1 MDEVRTSSVMQEMAY
16 RYNQLYL
23 TPEKGVSG
31 TGVYSDIVR
40 YGKLPPE
47 IDEKIKNEGLSGFKC
62 SEKDRLFSENT
73 PAGMVDILFLQER
86 SDFERF
92 VQVMVY
98 SCEPAAVASK
108 IESAEILGVT
118 NWRKIEN
125 HMNDYLSNGGSNLS
139 WRDELR
145 KFTNNKKNYQDT
157 ILVIGSGG
165 YCGLTAEEAGFE
177 KDTWE
182 EISVKIKIYS
192 SCARYIVRKLFSD
205 YKDIIWEEMLADCA
219 GLLYAT
225 GRYDVSLAKKFF
237 GVSGKGYDRRGKLIN
252 FKGDSEFEINELAVR
267 VSSATDKLGNYVNR
281 MLAEDNTDYYRILF
295 RLMEEMNT
303 FVSVIKG

>member
-1 MDEVRTSSVMQEMAY
+1 MDEVRNSSVMQEMAY

>member
-165 YCGLTAEEAGFE
+165 YCGLTAEEDGFE

-303 FVSVIKG
+303 FVSIIKG

>member
-1 MDEVRTSSVMQEMAY
+1 MDEVRNSSVMQEMAY

-303 FVSVIKG
+303 FVSIIKG

>member
-62 SEKDRLFSENT
+62 SEKDKLFSENT

-192 SCARYIVRKLFSD
+192 SCTRYIVRKLFSD

-267 VSSATDKLGNYVNR
+267 VSSATDKLGKYVNKL
-281 MLAEDNTDYYRILF
+281 LAEDDLDYYKILF

-303 FVSVIKG
+303 FVSIIKG

>member
-182 EISVKIKIYS
+182 ESSVKIKIYS

-303 FVSVIKG
+303 FVSIIKG

>member
-1 MDEVRTSSVMQEMAY
+1 MAGTTTVLPK
-16 RYNQLYL
+16 NV
-23 TPEKGVSG
+23 GDISG

-303 FVSVIKG
+303 FVSIIKG

>member
-98 SCEPAAVASK
+98 SCQPAAVASK

-303 FVSVIKG
+303 FVSIIKG

>member
-303 FVSVIKG
+303 FVSIIKG

>member
-267 VSSATDKLGNYVNR
+267 VSSATDKLGKYVNKL
-281 MLAEDNTDYYRILF
+281 LAEDDLDYYKILF

-303 FVSVIKG
+303 FVSIIKG

>member
-1 MDEVRTSSVMQEMAY
+1 MDEVRNSSVMQEMAY

-252 FKGDSEFEINELAVR
+252 FKGDSECEINELAVR
-267 VSSATDKLGNYVNR
+267 VSAATDKLGKYVNKL
-281 MLAEDNTDYYRILF
+281 LAEDDLDYYKILF

>member
-108 IESAEILGVT
+108 IKNTKILNIT

-303 FVSVIKG
+303 FVSIIKG

>member
-1 MDEVRTSSVMQEMAY
+1 
-16 RYNQLYL
+16 
-23 TPEKGVSG
+23 
-31 TGVYSDIVR
+31 
-40 YGKLPPE
+40 
-47 IDEKIKNEGLSGFKC
+47 
-62 SEKDRLFSENT
+62 
-73 PAGMVDILFLQER
+73 MVDILFLQER

-303 FVSVIKG
+303 FVSIIKG

>member
-252 FKGDSEFEINELAVR
+252 FSGDTEYNINELAVR
-267 VSSATDKLGNYVNR
+267 VSEAIDKLGKYVNKL
-281 MLAEDNTDYYRILF
+281 LAEDDLDYYKILF

>member
-23 TPEKGVSG
+23 TPGKGVSG

-303 FVSVIKG
+303 FVSIIKG

>member
-1 MDEVRTSSVMQEMAY
+1 MDEVRTYSVMQEMAY

-23 TPEKGVSG
+23 TPEKGISG

-47 IDEKIKNEGLSGFKC
+47 IDEKIKSEGLSGFKC

-73 PAGMVDILFLQER
+73 PAGTVDILFLQER

-92 VQVMVY
+92 VQIMVY

-177 KDTWE
+177 KEIWE
-182 EISVKIKIYS
+182 EISIKIKTYS

-205 YKDIIWEEMLADCA
+205 YKDIIWEEMISDCA
-219 GLLYAT
+219 GLLYALNK
-225 GRYDVSLAKKFF
+225 YDTSLAKRFF
-237 GVSGKGYDRRGKLIN
+237 GVSRRGYDRKGKLIN
-252 FKGDSEFEINELAVR
+252 FSGDSEYNINELAVR
-267 VSSATDKLGNYVNR
+267 VSEAIDKLGIYVNK
-281 MLAEDNTDYYRILF
+281 LPAEDDSDYYKILF

>member
-40 YGKLPPE
+40 YVKLPPE

-165 YCGLTAEEAGFE
+165 YCGLTAEEAGLE

-182 EISVKIKIYS
+182 EISVKIKI
-192 SCARYIVRKLFSD
+192 
-205 YKDIIWEEMLADCA
+205 
-219 GLLYAT
+219 
-225 GRYDVSLAKKFF
+225 
-237 GVSGKGYDRRGKLIN
+237 
-252 FKGDSEFEINELAVR
+252 
-267 VSSATDKLGNYVNR
+267 
-281 MLAEDNTDYYRILF
+281 
-295 RLMEEMNT
+295 
-303 FVSVIKG
+303 

>member
-1 MDEVRTSSVMQEMAY
+1 MAY

-165 YCGLTAEEAGFE
+165 YCGLTAEAGFE

-303 FVSVIKG
+303 FVSIIKG

>member
-62 SEKDRLFSENT
+62 SEKDKLFSENT

-267 VSSATDKLGNYVNR
+267 VSSATDKLGKYVNKL
-281 MLAEDNTDYYRILF
+281 LAEDDLDYYKILF

-303 FVSVIKG
+303 FVSIIKG

>member
-73 PAGMVDILFLQER
+73 PAGMVYILFLQER

-267 VSSATDKLGNYVNR
+267 VSSATDKLGKYVNKL
-281 MLAEDNTDYYRILF
+281 LAEDDLDYYKILF

>member
-1 MDEVRTSSVMQEMAY
+1 MDEVRNSSVMQEMAY

-125 HMNDYLSNGGSNLS
+125 HMNDYLSNGGSNRS

-303 FVSVIKG
+303 FVSIIKG